1 MKTLTTPR
9 MERCIGCH
17 SCSLACA
24 RLVHGRISWDT
35 AGIRIKSS
43 GGLSTGF
50 EARVC
55 VACDPAYCA
64 QACPTGAMTQ
74 RRGGGVIVKKK
85 LCIRCGECAR
95 ACPVDAIHLGPFER
109 ALCLHPLR
117 PVRVLLPARLPGTGG
132 RRPRETGIRQGG
144 VRMSPSMNVSLV
156 RDHFRVL
163 VADLGTGRSSV
174 EELDGRED
182 VAGGSGL
189 AALLFGRYGLA
200 DQPWDH
206 PDQPL
211 ILAVGPLTGLYPLM
225 SKTVAA
231 FKSPYH
237 DQYTESHAGGRSALC
252 LAYAGYDALVVRGR
266 AAHLS
271 CLCVGSQRVEQ
282 RDVRWMAGWDALKS
296 GKSLRKMFP
305 GSGHRSI
312 LRVGPAGENGS
323 AMACINVDTYRHFG
337 RMGGGGVMGSKNLK
351 AVVLLGDGVY
361 DAPGGK
367 EYAKLFQQVHTRL
380 TDTDMMRK
388 YHDLGTAGNVAAL
401 NELKSLPW
409 RNLQQ
414 TTDPDVGGISGESFA
429 EKNLLRN
436 MACAGCPV
444 GCIHIGY
451 VREKFQEDHRFFY
464 RQVSYDYELIFAL
477 GSMLGVTE
485 AAPSLM
491 LMDRVEKTGL
501 DAMSAGVALAWA
513 AEALEKGVVTEEQTL
528 LPLKFGD
535 AENFEE
541 ALDLLAGRVNEFWSA
556 LAMGVP
562 VAAARFGGGDFAC
575 VLGQE
580 MAGYATG
587 EVFFT
592 SQSMGFRHSH
602 LDAGRLRLGPAA
614 PGPGSGRGP
623 GFPRG
628 GRTQADPALLHGLV
642 PVRARHLQGRA
653 AFGMPGQRGPRGPGR
668 KAGRGGPPRA
678 GAALGHALHDR
689 IRSGGGVDPE
699 AVQGSRDLE
708 GAAGR
713 GLPESAARILCG
725 APP

>member
-1 MKTLTTPR
+1 
-9 MERCIGCH
+9 
-17 SCSLACA
+17 
-24 RLVHGRISWDT
+24 
-35 AGIRIKSS
+35 
-43 GGLSTGF
+43 
-50 EARVC
+50 
-55 VACDPAYCA
+55 
-64 QACPTGAMTQ
+64 
-74 RRGGGVIVKKK
+74 
-85 LCIRCGECAR
+85 
-95 ACPVDAIHLGPFER
+95 
-109 ALCLHPLR
+109 
-117 PVRVLLPARLPGTGG
+117 
-132 RRPRETGIRQGG
+132 
-144 VRMSPSMNVSLV
+144 
-156 RDHFRVL
+156 
-163 VADLGTGRSSV
+163 
-174 EELDGRED
+174 
-182 VAGGSGL
+182 
-189 AALLFGRYGLA
+189 
-200 DQPWDH
+200 
-206 PDQPL
+206 
-211 ILAVGPLTGLYPLM
+211 
-225 SKTVAA
+225 VAA

-323 AMACINVDTYRHFG
+323 AMACINVDTFRHFG
-337 RMGGGGVMGSKNLK
+337 RMGGGGVMGNKNLK

-602 LDAGRLRLGPAA
+602 LDAGGYAWDQQHQDQDLDAALDFLVEDERKRTLLCCMVSCLFARGIYKDELLSECLASVGQTSLAGKLDEVGHRVQELRWATRFTTGYDPAAVSIPKRFKEVVTWKGPLDEAYLNRLRASYAERL
-614 PGPGSGRGP
+614 
-623 GFPRG
+623 
-628 GRTQADPALLHGLV
+628 
-642 PVRARHLQGRA
+642 
-653 AFGMPGQRGPRGPGR
+653 
-668 KAGRGGPPRA
+668 
-678 GAALGHALHDR
+678 
-689 IRSGGGVDPE
+689 
-699 AVQGSRDLE
+699 RDL
-708 GAAGR
+708 AAKGSAH
-713 GLPESAARILCG
+713 LPGGKES
-725 APP
+725 

>member
-1 MKTLTTPR
+1 
-9 MERCIGCH
+9 
-17 SCSLACA
+17 
-24 RLVHGRISWDT
+24 
-35 AGIRIKSS
+35 
-43 GGLSTGF
+43 
-50 EARVC
+50 
-55 VACDPAYCA
+55 
-64 QACPTGAMTQ
+64 
-74 RRGGGVIVKKK
+74 
-85 LCIRCGECAR
+85 
-95 ACPVDAIHLGPFER
+95 
-109 ALCLHPLR
+109 
-117 PVRVLLPARLPGTGG
+117 
-132 RRPRETGIRQGG
+132 
-144 VRMSPSMNVSLV
+144 MSPNINLSPV

-163 VADLGTGRSSV
+163 VADLGTGRSRV
-174 EELDGRED
+174 EEINGRDE

-189 AALLFGRYGLA
+189 AALLFGKYGHA

-211 ILAVGPLTGLYPLM
+211 ILAVGPLTGLFPLM

-237 DQYTESHAGGRSALC
+237 DQYSESHAGGRSALT
-252 LAYAGYDALVVRGR
+252 LAYSGYDALVIKGR
-266 AAHLS
+266 APHLS
-271 CLCVGSQRVEQ
+271 CLCVGAQRVEQ
-282 RDVRWMAGWDALKS
+282 RDVRWMAGWDALVT

-312 LRVGPAGENGS
+312 LRIGPAGENGS

-337 RMGGGGVMGSKNLK
+337 RMGGGAVMGVKNLK
-351 AVVLLGDGVY
+351 ALVLLGDGVF

-367 EYAKLFQQVHTRL
+367 QYAKLFQQLHSRL

-414 TTDPDVGGISGESFA
+414 TTDPGVVGISGEIFA

-451 VREKFQEDHRFFY
+451 VRERFQEDNRYFY

-485 AAPSLM
+485 AGPSLM
-491 LMDRVEKTGL
+491 IMDRVEKTGL

-513 AEALEKGVVTEEQTL
+513 AEALERGIVTQEQTL

-535 AENFEE
+535 AVNFEKGM
-541 ALDLLAGRVNEFWSA
+541 DLLAGRVNEFWSA

-562 VAAARFGGGDFAC
+562 VAAAKFGGGDFAC

-602 LDAGRLRLGPAA
+602 LDAGGYAWDQQHQDQDLDAALDFLVDDERKRTLLCCMVSCLFARGIYKEELVSECLSCVGYETLAGKLDEIGHHVQQLRWATRCSTGYDPSAVSIPKRFTEVVTWKGPLDVDYMNRLRGSYAQRIKDMAA
-614 PGPGSGRGP
+614 
-623 GFPRG
+623 
-628 GRTQADPALLHGLV
+628 
-642 PVRARHLQGRA
+642 QGA
-653 AFGMPGQRGPRGPGR
+653 AFLPNGPDS
-668 KAGRGGPPRA
+668 
-678 GAALGHALHDR
+678 GA
-689 IRSGGGVDPE
+689 
-699 AVQGSRDLE
+699 
-708 GAAGR
+708 
-713 GLPESAARILCG
+713 ESK
-725 APP
+725 

>member
-1 MKTLTTPR
+1 
-9 MERCIGCH
+9 
-17 SCSLACA
+17 
-24 RLVHGRISWDT
+24 
-35 AGIRIKSS
+35 
-43 GGLSTGF
+43 
-50 EARVC
+50 
-55 VACDPAYCA
+55 
-64 QACPTGAMTQ
+64 
-74 RRGGGVIVKKK
+74 
-85 LCIRCGECAR
+85 
-95 ACPVDAIHLGPFER
+95 
-109 ALCLHPLR
+109 
-117 PVRVLLPARLPGTGG
+117 
-132 RRPRETGIRQGG
+132 
-144 VRMSPSMNVSLV
+144 MSASMNVSLV

-174 EELDGRED
+174 EEMDGRD
-182 VAGGSGL
+182 AVAGGSGL
-189 AALLFGRYGLA
+189 AALLFGRYGLP

-211 ILAVGPLTGLYPLM
+211 ILAVGPLTGLFPLM

-271 CLCVGSQRVEQ
+271 CLCVGSQRVEM
-282 RDVRWMAGWDALKS
+282 RDVRWMAGWDAFKS

-491 LMDRVEKTGL
+491 IMDRVEKTGL

-535 AENFEE
+535 AVNFEE

-562 VAAARFGGGDFAC
+562 VAAAKFGGGDFAC

-602 LDAGRLRLGPAA
+602 LDAGGYAWDQQHQDQDLEAALDFLVEDERKRTLLCCMVSCLFARGIYKDELVSECLSSVGQSALAGKLDEVGHAVQELRWATRFTTGYDPAAVSIPKRFKEVVTWKGPLDEDYLNRLRASYA
-614 PGPGSGRGP
+614 E
-623 GFPRG
+623 
-628 GRTQADPALLHGLV
+628 
-642 PVRARHLQGRA
+642 
-653 AFGMPGQRGPRGPGR
+653 
-668 KAGRGGPPRA
+668 
-678 GAALGHALHDR
+678 R
-689 IRSGGGVDPE
+689 IRDMAAKGSARLPGGK
-699 AVQGSRDLE
+699 
-708 GAAGR
+708 
-713 GLPESAARILCG
+713 ES
-725 APP
+725 